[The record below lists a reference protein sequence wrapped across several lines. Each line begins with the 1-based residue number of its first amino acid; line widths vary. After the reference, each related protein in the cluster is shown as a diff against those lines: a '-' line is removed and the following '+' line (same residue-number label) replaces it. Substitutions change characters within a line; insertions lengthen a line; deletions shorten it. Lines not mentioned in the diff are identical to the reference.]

1 MVKIVFILWRCGQAP
16 KHYNLQ
22 VHSTKNLK
30 TSKEID
36 DGLVFETTGM
46 RDRSLNSDSYKIN
59 LYYPVLKS
67 FLSELKQHFTNK
79 NKDIMWTL
87 QACCPI
93 LTSAICSP
101 SLLHTTSTEIRK
113 KVAKHTLAGKELK
126 DISDVFMESAHLKL
140 AFKAENDLLQCWHRL
155 SEICRSFKLAGK
167 MHIKSYLWS
176 SMSEKKTNRYGN
188 SINWTGPCR
197 QNNIV
202 EEFTT
207 KNRRII
213 LR

>member
-30 TSKEID
+30 TSKEMD
-36 DGLVFETTGM
+36 DGLVFETTGIG
-46 RDRSLNSDSYKIN
+46 DRSLNSDSYKIN

-126 DISDVFMESAHLKL
+126 DISDVFMESAHPKL
-140 AFKAENDLLQCWHRL
+140 AFPANLKLLQISDNRCQH
-155 SEICRSFKLAGK
+155 CKRSFSALKC
-167 MHIKSYLWS
+167 I
-176 SMSEKKTNRYGN
+176 
-188 SINWTGPCR
+188 
-197 QNNIV
+197 
-202 EEFTT
+202 
-207 KNRRII
+207 
-213 LR
+213 